1 MPERPHDLLAHRGG
15 LHAVRQ
21 ERRPASPSLLGLAH
35 GVSAGSETDR
45 FAGALVPK
53 TMTSGIGER
62 ASRQLGECARVCASE
77 HAPDGLQFHAR
88 RGMGWCLQFVSKQLE
103 QLGACLQFRAGR
115 GRPRFGRASAR
126 AARSGLPCRG
136 CEAAP
141 RDTALEERDSRGAA
155 GKGFPV

>member
-45 FAGALVPK
+45 FAGALVPE
-53 TMTSGIGER
+53 TMSSGTGER

-77 HAPDGLQFHAR
+77 HAPDELPFRAE
-88 RGMGWCLQFVSKQLE
+88 RGTGWCLQFESIELKQS
-103 QLGACLQFRAGR
+103 GACLHFRAGR
-115 GRPRFGRASAR
+115 DRPRFGRASAR
-126 AARSGLPCRG
+126 AARSGLPCRDWK
-136 CEAAP
+136 AA
-141 RDTALEERDSRGAA
+141 RRGTAHERRDSHGAA